1 MHPESLMKSVLI
13 ADDDQIFRQL
23 VSKYLGQHG
32 FDVKVASDGMQAS
45 MMAIRHSPDAII
57 LDIRMPAGSGLEVM
71 KRLRGSQKSANIPVL
86 AVSADTDGNLP
97 YEAKLLG
104 AAGFMTKPVQL
115 EELYN
120 KLCKILDITPAEQ
133 AKA

>member
-1 MHPESLMKSVLI
+1 MKSVLI

-23 VSKYLGQHG
+23 VSKYLNERG

-71 KRLRGSQKSANIPVL
+71 KRLRGSQKSSTIPVL

-104 AAGFMTKPVQL
+104 AAGFMAKPVQL
-115 EELYN
+115 EDLYN
-120 KLCKILDITPAEQ
+120 KVCEILHISPAEQ